1 MSLHLTQSLDQAVF
15 LREKQLIG
23 NPRRGI
29 PGILPISHA
38 TLWRKVNNG
47 TFPRPVK
54 LSQRTTAWPAAE
66 VRRWI
71 ADPMGYRAE
80 PLDTMGGQA

>member
-1 MSLHLTQSLDQAVF
+1 MSLPLAQCLDQAAF
-15 LREKQLIG
+15 LREKQLVG
-23 NPRRGI
+23 NPRKGI
-29 PGILPISHA
+29 PGLLPISHA
-38 TLWRKVNNG
+38 TLWRKVSDG

-54 LSQRTTAWPAAE
+54 LSQRTTAWRAAE

-80 PLDTMGGQA
+80 PLDPIGGQA